1 VHVATEGPLGWSAIS
16 AASRLGLP
24 VTSDLHTNFDSY
36 SKHYGVGWLQEAVRS
51 YLRRF
56 HNRTTTTFVPTSRM
70 AEDLHKQGYR
80 SVQVVSRG
88 VDTTLFS
95 PRKRSPEL
103 RAAWGLDGPSHD
115 APVLISVGRLAPEK
129 NLLMMLRTYRRVRAV
144 RPDARLVIVGDGPM
158 RDAMAR
164 ECPEAIMCGMRRGE
178 DLAAHYASADLF
190 LFPSLTETFGN
201 VTLEAMASGLCPIAY
216 DYAAA
221 AEVIRNFDNGL
232 VATPAN
238 AAAEV
243 IRNFDNG
250 LVATPGDEDAFIRL
264 AALAAVED
272 ASRDQ
277 MASAAR
283 HTAERYSWEQVNDAF
298 AAALASAAA
307 VAVPPGRASVAR
319 EDIQVAGS
327 Q

>member
-1 VHVATEGPLGWSAIS
+1 
-16 AASRLGLP
+16 
-24 VTSDLHTNFDSY
+24 
-36 SKHYGVGWLQEAVRS
+36 
-51 YLRRF
+51 
-56 HNRTTTTFVPTSRM
+56 
-70 AEDLHKQGYR
+70 
-80 SVQVVSRG
+80 
-88 VDTTLFS
+88 
-95 PRKRSPEL
+95 
-103 RAAWGLDGPSHD
+103 
-115 APVLISVGRLAPEK
+115 
-129 NLLMMLRTYRRVRAV
+129 
-144 RPDARLVIVGDGPM
+144 
-158 RDAMAR
+158 
-164 ECPEAIMCGMRRGE
+164 MCGMRRGE

-216 DYAAA
+216 DYA
-221 AEVIRNFDNGL
+221 
-232 VATPAN
+232 

-307 VAVPPGRASVAR
+307 GRASVAR